1 MSYKKQA
8 LEYLGIQKWHDMGYK
23 GQGIKI
29 MSDEKVCEKDH
40 GDVISPKGFKSKR
53 GHGDDVMLHIKY
65 GAPEATFIAFPFSGS
80 FGSNSY
86 TCECAQYIMSNDV
99 SIFTTSCLSAH
110 ASVGKEMAMQDCI
123 DKGCIFFAAAGN
135 DGDMSSPKESEVH
148 GESRSEK
155 YYAIGGVKPKWTGK
169 YENNDEE
176 DGEAIYDFSK
186 IEPVRYSSEGPEMDF
201 VTLAETH
208 VAAGT
213 SFCAPLFAAMVG
225 LVQQFFI
232 EKAGRKLT
240 RAEMEKFIKDNVQ
253 DMKDEGFD
261 YKTGHGLF
269 RLPDPTTIDIKK
281 YTGEAP
287 EAEAP
292 VVPEQ
297 PKTPNIGE
305 GEMLLTIDSKDVQ
318 VGGITKTF
326 DVAPFIKDNRTFV
339 PIRVL
344 EALGLSV
351 EWKADTRQVIVV
363 REGK

>member
-8 LEYLGIQKWHDMGYK
+8 LEYLGIQKWHDMGYR

-29 MSDEKVCEKDH
+29 MSDEKVEKESH
-40 GDVISPKGFKSKR
+40 GDVISPKGFSSKS
-53 GHGDDVMLHIKY
+53 GHGDSVMVHIKY
-65 GAPEATFIAFPFSGS
+65 AAPEATFIAYPFSGKW
-80 FGSNSY
+80 GAKTY
-86 TCECAQYIMSNDV
+86 TCECANYIMQNDV
-99 SIFTTSCLSAH
+99 SIFTTSCLSGT
-110 ASVGKEMAMQDCI
+110 ASVSKEMAMQDCI
-123 DKGCIFFAAAGN
+123 DSGCIFFSAAGN
-135 DGDMSSPKESEVH
+135 KGDMDNSYESQVH
-148 GESRSEK
+148 GESKSEK

-186 IEPVRYSSEGPEMDF
+186 IEPVRYSSEGPEVDF

-208 VAAGT
+208 VALGT

-240 RAEMEKFIKDNVQ
+240 RAEMDKFIKDNVQ

-261 YKTGHGLF
+261 NKTGFGLF
-269 RLPDPTTIDIKK
+269 VLPDPTTIDVAK
-281 YTGEAP
+281 YTGEALKVEDSKTETP
-287 EAEAP
+287 EIP
-292 VVPEQ
+292 SI
-297 PKTPNIGE
+297 KE
-305 GEMLLTIDSKDVQ
+305 GEMLLTIDSKDIQ
-318 VGGITKTF
+318 IGGITKTF

-344 EALGLSV
+344 EALGLIV
-351 EWKADTRQVIVV
+351 EWKADERQVIVT
-363 REGK
+363 REVK